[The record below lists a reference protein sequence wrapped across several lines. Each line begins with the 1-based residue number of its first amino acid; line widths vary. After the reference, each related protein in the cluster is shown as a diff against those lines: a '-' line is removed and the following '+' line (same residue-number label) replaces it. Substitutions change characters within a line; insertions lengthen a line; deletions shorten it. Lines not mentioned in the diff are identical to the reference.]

1 MVIRRWDIS
10 TGWYRISATMIFISS
25 RGPVRRQKPNVA
37 RHHDRDF
44 IESVKH
50 HEGHGQE
57 PGESVINVKRQWPE
71 YTPDR
76 GRRFTSLLRT
86 SWSLLPLILLEEST
100 KAARLFGDRNKSEV
114 DDGVIRVGRLGQ

>member
-1 MVIRRWDIS
+1 MIQDICNYDIYRVGVRW
-10 TGWYRISATMIFISS
+10 
-25 RGPVRRQKPNVA
+25 RQKQNVA
-37 RHHDRDF
+37 RHHDRGS

-50 HEGHGQE
+50 HEGYGQE

-76 GRRFTSLLRT
+76 GRRSASLLGT
-86 SWSLLPLILLEEST
+86 CWSLLPLILLEESA

-114 DDGVIRVGRLGQ
+114 VDGVI